1 EKYCKPAFVL
11 TKAEE
16 GVKGSGRS
24 IEAFH
29 MYDEMTKCKELF
41 TKYGGHK
48 LAAGL
53 SLAEENV
60 EEFRRR
66 LNENCQL
73 TEEDFQEKVLI
84 DVPMPMAYANF
95 DFVAELE
102 RLEPFGN
109 GNPKPQFAQKNVRFL
124 SGRVLGANRNVGKYT
139 VADEDGRRYELIYFG
154 DIEGFHEYVAAKYG
168 ARALDGLYRRDTGAA
183 AAMHTEPVVL
193 SVVYY
198 PDVNE
203 FRGNVSLQMVMK
215 YYQ

>member
-1 EKYCKPAFVL
+1 
-11 TKAEE
+11 
-16 GVKGSGRS
+16 
-24 IEAFH
+24 
-29 MYDEMTKCKELF
+29 MYDELTKCKELF

-53 SLAEENV
+53 SLAEGNV
-60 EEFRRR
+60 DELRRR
-66 LNENCQL
+66 LNENCEL
-73 TEEDFQEKVLI
+73 TDEDFEEKVLI
-84 DVPMPMAYANF
+84 DVPMPMAYAGF

-124 SGRVLGANRNVGKYT
+124 SGKVLGANHNVGKYT
-139 VADEDGRRYELIYFG
+139 VADEDGRRYEMIYFG
-154 DIEGFHEYVAAKYG
+154 DLAGFHAYIAAKYG
-168 ARALDGLYRRDTGAA
+168 GGALDRLYRTGVGGISSPQS
-183 AAMHTEPVVL
+183 EPIIL

-203 FRGNVSLQMVMK
+203 YRGNVSLQMVMK

>member
-1 EKYCKPAFVL
+1 
-11 TKAEE
+11 
-16 GVKGSGRS
+16 
-24 IEAFH
+24 
-29 MYDEMTKCKELF
+29 MTKCKELF

-73 TEEDFQEKVLI
+73 TDEDFQEKVLI

-95 DFVAELE
+95 NLISELD

-139 VADEDGRRYELIYFG
+139 VSDEEGRRYELIYFG
-154 DIEGFHEYVAAKYG
+154 DLESFHEYVSAKYG
-168 ARALDGLYRRDTGAA
+168 TNALDKLYHTGTWENQGGQ
-183 AAMHTEPVVL
+183 TEPIVL

-203 FRGNVSLQMVMK
+203 YRGNVSLQMVMK